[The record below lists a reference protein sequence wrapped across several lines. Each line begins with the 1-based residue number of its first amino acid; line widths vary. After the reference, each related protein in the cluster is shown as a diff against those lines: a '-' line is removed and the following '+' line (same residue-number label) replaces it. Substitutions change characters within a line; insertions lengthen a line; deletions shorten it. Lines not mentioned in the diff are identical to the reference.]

1 MDVSPWG
8 EWSMMNRIEALNIL
22 GLDADADADD
32 IKVAYRECA
41 QILHPDRFSNN
52 AKLQNRATEQ
62 FKRLQEAYDFLTS
75 GRGSKGPGQGG
86 SGSSRS
92 RSYQSSMS
100 YYDAQLA
107 GLAAARVQLVAQRD
121 ELLDKRRT
129 ALFTILVGG
138 AIALLTLR
146 VMSPIVKIA
155 ESIAAASAIGA
166 AVQFGNIHKTLQ
178 IIDGHLADIDR
189 QKKEIERQAQEEE
202 EEDE

>member
-1 MDVSPWG
+1 M
-8 EWSMMNRIEALNIL
+8 
-22 GLDADADADD
+22 
-32 IKVAYRECA
+32 
-41 QILHPDRFSNN
+41 
-52 AKLQNRATEQ
+52 
-62 FKRLQEAYDFLTS
+62 
-75 GRGSKGPGQGG
+75 
-86 SGSSRS
+86 
-92 RSYQSSMS
+92 
-100 YYDAQLA
+100 
-107 GLAAARVQLVAQRD
+107 AQRD